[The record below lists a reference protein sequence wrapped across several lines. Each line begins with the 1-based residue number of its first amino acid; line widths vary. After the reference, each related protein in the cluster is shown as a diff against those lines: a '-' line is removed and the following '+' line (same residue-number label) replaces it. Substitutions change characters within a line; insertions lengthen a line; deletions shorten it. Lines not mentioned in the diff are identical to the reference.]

1 MRWWLLVGLVCSV
14 YWAHRITAT
23 KPPRPAYP
31 DPVLWEHAARVYWM
45 RWMVDQKRVSDG
57 PDIVIPIAL
66 PRVPIGTES
75 FYPKQEP
82 RAPEDYEAVH

>member
-1 MRWWLLVGLVCSV
+1 
-14 YWAHRITAT
+14 
-23 KPPRPAYP
+23 
-31 DPVLWEHAARVYWM
+31 M